1 MPSSTDVDGLDDSGM
16 LQFSEPIS
24 WKLGRPPIA
33 INLLMK
39 RLQQLLA
46 ELVTLEQT
54 TVDRASL
61 STAARDLC
69 APALMQHKDKGVK
82 AYVAC
87 GLAEMLRLHAP
98 DAPYTAGQLRD
109 IFELFVKQLRYLPHP
124 DSPYISQYQHLLE
137 SLASIKS
144 IVLMTDIPNGD
155 SLILQLF
162 TYFFDIG
169 AKPGLARQI
178 ERHMNDIL
186 VLLVAECNSLPSEV
200 VDIIVAQFLRANP
213 TATITTTTT
222 GVRKEKAIGE
232 GGGGGKQT
240 SIREHM
246 APPPPAYNMARVIC
260 TSLSCVDKMARYICQ
275 YFSEVILDASPSSRP
290 SHHHHHRRSSL
301 SPDPHSSPD
310 PSGPHEPT
318 DDDLNELR
326 KAHLLVKELWRAA
339 PSVLQN
345 VIPQLEQELLAENVQ
360 LRLLATDTIGEMS
373 ATSPA
378 PPLNSAITV
387 GPAVIC
393 AWGGSFASTCPA
405 SWRLWLGRVNDKS
418 WLVRSKWVECATKV
432 LQTLSP
438 NTAAGQNAAQALVPR
453 IADKLND
460 TDERVR
466 LATCRSIGEDL
477 DYASVKLKL
486 NKSNC
491 GEKLLENLALRAK
504 DKKHSVRVEG
514 MRVLAR
520 MWDEGYEDMRKGEE
534 AVVKLL
540 GWIPGRLLE
549 TSYVND
555 KDVNVLL
562 DRVMWEVLLPLE
574 YPPGCL
580 ESGKKKPVAANG
592 KGKSG
597 AKAKGKGKEKEAAK
611 KSTTSTTR
619 TLREKKPHPKQKDTL
634 DFSDSDE
641 ELSDPPESGEDEG
654 REPDQESESEVEEGE
669 AGVDENQQP
678 LASQNSAML
687 THDHNRTI
695 RLLHLAHNLSPRSLR
710 ALLALA
716 SRQLSYSVVLNPF
729 LDAAKNFGTTGHAL
743 STTTTTGDSLPP
755 PSQADNKARLTKLID
770 WLAGQFPDAA
780 RSREHLW
787 KWVKLGD
794 RRGWSLVREMLSV
807 DAGWTQVVANL
818 KEVVKRIEK
827 TPGGGG
833 GILETVLPLLYRSA
847 LLLWNKS
854 HVPTIVAM
862 SKEAAAGAGQKS
874 PDQDLLAGEAGGDA
888 IDNGLAITAN
898 LLLKEMSSH
907 IPAVFKAHIASL
919 CTIIQ
924 ECAPPIPGTKK
935 AASAAPE
942 KLVSIDPSIVD
953 TLSALSTFAKKYP
966 QDVPRERKLHQ
977 ALFALAT
984 SPLSTPHAAKH
995 AVRVLMSAAMDRK
1008 EMYASDLVQRCIT
1021 EWTFGGEGF
1030 IVRLGAMAEMV
1041 HVAPQTVMGEK
1052 SVISRIK
1059 QICVKECLTKVRKLS
1074 EGKVEPEWE
1083 SESLLSDEG
1092 KAKILAVKTLVN
1104 MLRANPS
1111 STDLTASIMETLLK
1125 RILIAKGEISP
1136 SPNTAPTPKSHRAH
1150 LRLVAANSILKLAAQ
1165 SGRLDDLVSPEL
1177 FNLVALT
1184 AQDRRAHV
1192 RLGFLGRLK
1201 KLLAAGRLGARW
1213 YATIFLVAHDPEVRD
1228 ETGVWIRARAKAI
1241 ASASSS
1247 TSMGGGR
1254 KVVANANIMELV
1266 LARLISLL
1274 AHHPDFPTDP
1284 KASPDE
1290 LLDMAKYL
1298 AYYIRAVVTAENI
1311 GVVWY
1316 IAGYIKRVEDGINPG
1331 ESERLYILSELT
1343 QALCWRWKEMNEG
1356 WMIEAWP
1363 GKIALPKGL
1372 FKKFDGGEGTETEK
1386 RERVDRITKEISMRV
1401 YLPEEMDE
1409 KVLDGLLREKK
1420 GRGEKV
1426 PTNGNWQ
1433 AYGKKR
1439 KSDGGAGTVA
1449 AGAMKKR
1456 RQSRGGAVE
1465 EEEDREEESTIR
1477 KGKTPR
1483 KKRAS
1488 LGESEGAGATP
1499 KTPKRTPKR
1508 RRKSGG
1514 GDDDNDDDA
1523 RGVDVDNAGMSTV
1536 ERRRS
1541 GRVVSKVVYAE
1552 NEEEEGTG
1560 EELEE
1565 DDSDGESGEESGNG
1579 DGEDEDAE
1587 EGDVDKMD
1595 VDDPDPDPEPESNIR
1610 TNTRGEDAKQKGKI
1624 IPKTTTKRAKNTAS
1638 NPRSRGSRK
1647 REENGDRDGDEAMSD
1662 VSELTQLESEVE
1674 KGEAQDDDT
1683 NESEPERGNVDEDRT
1698 GKETLEE
1705 ALSKST
1711 SKTKTKT
1718 PPGRGRGRGLN
1729 GSGSGKASEL
1739 KMVEAEVQKS
1749 PVKQMVVGRVTRRG
1763 AAAR

>member
-1 MPSSTDVDGLDDSGM
+1 MV
-16 LQFSEPIS
+16 
-24 WKLGRPPIA
+24 
-33 INLLMK
+33 
-39 RLQQLLA
+39 
-46 ELVTLEQT
+46 
-54 TVDRASL
+54 
-61 STAARDLC
+61 
-69 APALMQHKDKGVK
+69 
-82 AYVAC
+82 
-87 GLAEMLRLHAP
+87 
-98 DAPYTAGQLRD
+98 
-109 IFELFVKQLRYLPHP
+109 
-124 DSPYISQYQHLLE
+124 
-137 SLASIKS
+137 
-144 IVLMTDIPNGD
+144 DIPNGD
-155 SLILQLF
+155 ALILQFF

-169 AKPGLARQI
+169 AKPGIARKL
-178 ERHMNDIL
+178 ELWMSDIL
-186 VLLVAECNSLPSEV
+186 VQLVAECNSLPSEV

-213 TATITTTTT
+213 TATIATIT
-222 GVRKEKAIGE
+222 GGRKEKGGGE

-260 TSLSCVDKMARYICQ
+260 TSLSCVDKMARHICQ

-290 SHHHHHRRSSL
+290 SHHYHRRSSL

-310 PSGPHEPT
+310 PAGPHEPT
-318 DDDLNELR
+318 DDDLKELS

-360 LRLLATDTIGEMS
+360 LRLLATETIGEMS
-373 ATSPA
+373 AISPS
-378 PPLNSAITV
+378 PPLTSGLMG
-387 GPAVIC
+387 GPAVGT
-393 AWGGSFASTCPA
+393 WGGSFANTCPV

-438 NTAAGQNAAQALVPR
+438 NTATGQNAAQALIPL

-466 LATCRSIGEDL
+466 LATCRFIGEDL

-486 NKSNC
+486 NKSNG

-520 MWDEGYEDMRKGEE
+520 MWDEGYEDIRRGEE

-597 AKAKGKGKEKEAAK
+597 VKANGKGKEKEAAK
-611 KSTTSTTR
+611 KSATFTTR
-619 TLREKKPHPKQKDTL
+619 TLREKKPQNKQKDTL

-641 ELSDPPESGEDEG
+641 ELSDAPESDEDGGGES
-654 REPDQESESEVEEGE
+654 DQESESEPEGE
-669 AGVDENQQP
+669 EAEVDENQQP
-678 LASQNSAML
+678 LASQNSAIL
-687 THDHNRTI
+687 SHDHNRTI

-716 SRQLSYSVVLNPF
+716 SRQVSYSAVLTPF
-729 LDAAKNFGTTGHAL
+729 LDAAKNFGTTSHTL
-743 STTTTTGDSLPP
+743 STTTTGDSLPP
-755 PSQADNKARLTKLID
+755 PSQADSKARLTKLID
-770 WLAGQFPDAA
+770 YLANQFPDPA

-787 KWVKLGD
+787 KWVKLAD
-794 RRGWSLVREMLSV
+794 RRGWSLVRGMLSV

-827 TPGGGG
+827 APGGGG

-862 SKEAAAGAGQKS
+862 SKEAAAGAGQKT
-874 PDQDLLAGEAGGDA
+874 PDQDLFGGEAGGGA

-898 LLLKEMSSH
+898 LLLKEMSNH

-935 AASAAPE
+935 AASAALE
-942 KLVSIDPSIVD
+942 KLVPIDPSIVD

-966 QDVPRERKLHQ
+966 QDVPQERKLHQ

-1021 EWTFGGEGF
+1021 EWAFGGEGF

-1041 HVAPQTVMGEK
+1041 LVAPQAVMGEK
-1052 SVISRIK
+1052 PVISRIK
-1059 QICVKECLTKVRKLS
+1059 QICVKECITKVREHG
-1074 EGKVEPEWE
+1074 EGRSDPEWE
-1083 SESLLSDEG
+1083 GESLLSNEG
-1092 KAKILAVKTLVN
+1092 KAKIFAVKALVN
-1104 MLRANPS
+1104 MLRANPNS
-1111 STDLTASIMETLLK
+1111 ADLTSSIMETLLRK
-1125 RILIAKGEISP
+1125 ILVEKGEISP
-1136 SPNTAPTPKSHRAH
+1136 SPETAPTPKSHRAH

-1165 SGRLDDLVSPEL
+1165 SGRLDELVSPEL
-1177 FNLVALT
+1177 FNIVALT
-1184 AQDRRAHV
+1184 AQDSRVYV

-1201 KLLAAGRLGARW
+1201 KLLAAGKLGPRW
-1213 YATIFLVAHDPEVRD
+1213 YAIVFLVAHDPEVRE
-1228 ETGVWIRARAKAI
+1228 ETSVWIRARAKAI
-1241 ASASSS
+1241 ASAPASVSA
-1247 TSMGGGR
+1247 GGGK
-1254 KVVANANIMELV
+1254 KVVAGANIMELV

-1274 AHHPDFPTDP
+1274 AHHPDFPADP
-1284 KASPDE
+1284 KASSDE

-1298 AYYIRAVVTAENI
+1298 VYYIRAVVTAENI

-1316 IAGYIKRVEDGINPG
+1316 IAGYIKRVQDGIDAG

-1343 QALCWRWKEMNEG
+1343 QALCRRWKEMNEG
-1356 WMIEAWP
+1356 WVIETWP

-1372 FKKFDGGEGTETEK
+1372 FKQFDGGEGTEWEK
-1386 RERVDRITKEISMRV
+1386 KERVDKKSKEVSMRI
-1401 YLPEEMDE
+1401 YLPGEVDG
-1409 KVLDGLLREKK
+1409 KVLDGLLKEKK
-1420 GRGEKV
+1420 GRGEKALA
-1426 PTNGNWQ
+1426 NGDAGQ
-1433 AYGKKR
+1433 AHGRKR
-1439 KSDGGAGTVA
+1439 KSDGGVGAVA
-1449 AGAMKKR
+1449 AGATKKR
-1456 RQSRGGAVE
+1456 RQSKGVVVE
-1465 EEEDREEESTIR
+1465 EDEDREEEGEEGKKR

-1488 LGESEGAGATP
+1488 LGESEGVGATP
-1499 KTPKRTPKR
+1499 KTPKRTPKK

-1514 GDDDNDDDA
+1514 GNDDDE
-1523 RGVDVDNAGMSTV
+1523 DVDDTRDVDADDAGMSTV

-1552 NEEEEGTG
+1552 DEEEEETG

-1565 DDSDGESGEESGNG
+1565 DDSDGESGEESGDG
-1579 DGEDEDAE
+1579 SGEDED
-1587 EGDVDKMD
+1587 GDDGGADKMD
-1595 VDDPDPDPEPESNIR
+1595 IDGPDSDPELEPKTR
-1610 TNTRGEDAKQKGKI
+1610 RNTRGSDAKQRGKI
-1624 IPKTTTKRAKNTAS
+1624 IPKATTKKSKNTAS
-1638 NPRSRGSRK
+1638 RSTRGSKKRK
-1647 REENGDRDGDEAMSD
+1647 ENGDLEGDKAMSD
-1662 VSELTQLESEVE
+1662 VSELTQFESEVE
-1674 KGEAQDDDT
+1674 VDEEEEVQDD
-1683 NESEPERGNVDEDRT
+1683 EAKEPEQEQEGDVDEDDT
-1698 GKETLEE
+1698 GKEQTLEE
-1705 ALSKST
+1705 ALSRST
-1711 SKTKTKT
+1711 PKAKMKTKT
-1718 PPGRGRGRGLN
+1718 PLGRGRGRGGGVN
-1729 GSGSGKASEL
+1729 GSGSNNASEVE
-1739 KMVEAEVQKS
+1739 MVEAEAQKS

-1763 AAAR
+1763 AAAGR

>member
-1 MPSSTDVDGLDDSGM
+1 MPSPTGIDDLDGPGV

-33 INLLMK
+33 VTLLMK
-39 RLQQLLA
+39 RLKQLLA
-46 ELVTLEQT
+46 ELCELEQE
-54 TVDRASL
+54 TVDRRSL

-69 APALMQHKDKGVK
+69 APALLQHKDKGVK
-82 AYVAC
+82 AVVAC
-87 GLAEMLRLHAP
+87 ALAEMLRLHAP

-109 IFELFVKQLRYLPHP
+109 IFDLFVKQLRYLSSP
-124 DSPYISQYQHLLE
+124 DSAYNTYYIQLLK
-137 SLASIKS
+137 SLSVIKS
-144 IVLMTDIPNGD
+144 IVLMADIPNGD
-155 SLILQLF
+155 ALILQLF

-169 AKPGLARQI
+169 AKPGVAEQV
-178 ERHMNDIL
+178 EYYMNDIL
-186 VLLVAECNSLPSEV
+186 VQLVAECNSLPSEV

-213 TATITTTTT
+213 TATNTTIT
-222 GVRKEKAIGE
+222 GGRKEKIVGE
-232 GGGGGKQT
+232 GVVGGGGGKQT

-260 TSLSCVDKMARYICQ
+260 TSLSCVDKMARHICQ
-275 YFSEVILDASPSSRP
+275 YFAEVIFDASPSSRP

-310 PSGPHEPT
+310 PAGPPT
-318 DDDLNELR
+318 DDDLKELS

-339 PSVLQN
+339 PGVLQN

-360 LRLLATDTIGEMS
+360 LRLLATETIGEMS
-373 ATSPA
+373 ATSPSPA
-378 PPLNSAITV
+378 LDPAKIGGTEVV
-387 GPAVIC
+387 GT
-393 AWGGSFASTCPA
+393 WGGSFASTCPA

-418 WLVRSKWVECATKV
+418 WLVRSKWVECATRV

-438 NTAAGQNAAQALVPR
+438 NTAAGQNAAQALVPL

-486 NKSNC
+486 NKSNG

-520 MWDEGYEDMRKGEE
+520 MWDEGYEDIRRGEE

-580 ESGKKKPVAANG
+580 ESGKKKHVAANV

-597 AKAKGKGKEKEAAK
+597 AKAKGTGKEKESAK

-619 TLREKKPHPKQKDTL
+619 ILREKKPQTKQKDTL
-634 DFSDSDE
+634 DFSDSDDD
-641 ELSDPPESGEDEG
+641 LSDPPESKGDEA
-654 REPDQESESEVEEGE
+654 ESDEESESEQATET
-669 AGVDENQQP
+669 DENQQP
-678 LASQNSAML
+678 LASQNSAIL

-716 SRQLSYSVVLNPF
+716 SRQLSYSAVLNPF
-729 LDAAKNFGTTGHAL
+729 LDAAKNFGTMGHAL
-743 STTTTTGDSLPP
+743 STTTTTTTGNSLPP
-755 PSQADNKARLTKLID
+755 PPQADNKARLTKLID
-770 WLAGQFPDAA
+770 WLANQFPDPA

-787 KWVKLGD
+787 KWVRLGD
-794 RRGWSLVREMLSV
+794 RRGWSLVRGMLSV

-833 GILETVLPLLYRSA
+833 GMLETVLPLLYRSA

-862 SKEAAAGAGQKS
+862 SKEAAAGAGHKT
-874 PDQDLLAGEAGGDA
+874 PDQGLLGGDA
-888 IDNGLAITAN
+888 VDNGLVITAN

-924 ECAPPIPGTKK
+924 ECAPPIPGSKK
-935 AASAAPE
+935 AASTALE

-966 QDVPRERKLHQ
+966 QEVPRERKLHQ

-1008 EMYASDLVQRCIT
+1008 EMYASDLVQRCVT

-1041 HVAPQTVMGEK
+1041 LVAPQAVMGEK
-1052 SVISRIK
+1052 AVISKIK
-1059 QICVKECLTKVRKLS
+1059 QICVKECLTKVRELGGES
-1074 EGKVEPEWE
+1074 FDPEWE

-1104 MLRANPS
+1104 MLRANLS
-1111 STDLTASIMETLLK
+1111 SADLTNSIMETLLK
-1125 RILIAKGEISP
+1125 KILIEKGEISP
-1136 SPNTAPTPKSHRAH
+1136 SPSTAPTPKSHRAQ
-1150 LRLVAANSILKLAAQ
+1150 LRLVAANSILKLAAH
-1165 SGRLDDLVSPEL
+1165 SGRLDELVSSTL
-1177 FNLVALT
+1177 FNIVALT
-1184 AQDRRAHV
+1184 AQDTRVHV

-1201 KLLAAGRLGARW
+1201 KLLAAGKLGPRW
-1213 YATIFLVAHDPEVRD
+1213 YTIVFLVAHDPEVRE

-1241 ASASSS
+1241 ASASASANAS
-1247 TSMGGGR
+1247 ASAGPGE
-1254 KVVANANIMELV
+1254 KVVASANIMELV

-1274 AHHPDFPTDP
+1274 AHHPDFPRDP
-1284 KASPDE
+1284 KASSNE
-1290 LLDMAKYL
+1290 LLDMARYL

-1316 IAGYIKRVEDGINPG
+1316 IAGYIKRVEDGIDAG
-1331 ESERLYILSELT
+1331 KSERLYILSELT
-1343 QALCWRWKEMNEG
+1343 QALCRRWKEMNEG
-1356 WMIEAWP
+1356 WAIETWP
-1363 GKIALPKGL
+1363 GKIALPSGL
-1372 FKKFDGGEGTETEK
+1372 FKKFDGGKGTEKEK
-1386 RERVDRITKEISMRV
+1386 RERVEKKMKEISMRV
-1401 YLPEEMDE
+1401 YLPEEVDG

-1426 PTNGNWQ
+1426 PAHGDAGQ
-1433 AYGKKR
+1433 AHGKKR
-1439 KSDGGAGTVA
+1439 KSDGGAGAAA
-1449 AGAMKKR
+1449 AGATKKR
-1456 RQSRGGAVE
+1456 RQTKGGVVGEGDGEDESGEGKKGTSRK
-1465 EEEDREEESTIR
+1465 S
-1477 KGKTPR
+1477 KTPR

-1488 LGESEGAGATP
+1488 LVASEGVGATP
-1499 KTPKRTPKR
+1499 KTPKRTSKK

-1514 GDDDNDDDA
+1514 GDDDDDDA
-1523 RGVDVDNAGMSTV
+1523 RDADADDAGMSTV

-1560 EELEE
+1560 EELEK
-1565 DDSDGESGEESGNG
+1565 DDSGDESGDESGDGSG
-1579 DGEDEDAE
+1579 DGSGEDEDAE
-1587 EGDVDKMD
+1587 DGDADRMD
-1595 VDDPDPDPEPESNIR
+1595 IDDPELEPKTR
-1610 TNTRGEDAKQKGKI
+1610 TNPRGADANQTGKI
-1624 IPKTTTKRAKNTAS
+1624 IPKTTKRSKNT
-1638 NPRSRGSRK
+1638 PLTRRSK
-1647 REENGDRDGDEAMSD
+1647 KKKENGDRDGDEPMSD
-1662 VSELTQLESEVE
+1662 VSELTQFDSER
-1674 KGEAQDDDT
+1674 GEAQDDG
-1683 NESEPERGNVDEDRT
+1683 SEPEREIDVDGDET
-1698 GKETLEE
+1698 GKEETLED
-1705 ALSKST
+1705 ALLKPT
-1711 SKTKTKT
+1711 PKAITKTKT
-1718 PPGRGRGRGLN
+1718 TPGRRRGRGGPD
-1729 GSGSGKASEL
+1729 GSGPGSEVT
-1739 KMVEAEVQKS
+1739 MAEAEVQKS

-1763 AAAR
+1763 AAAGR

>member
-1 MPSSTDVDGLDDSGM
+1 M
-16 LQFSEPIS
+16 I
-24 WKLGRPPIA
+24 
-33 INLLMK
+33 
-39 RLQQLLA
+39 
-46 ELVTLEQT
+46 
-54 TVDRASL
+54 
-61 STAARDLC
+61 
-69 APALMQHKDKGVK
+69 
-82 AYVAC
+82 
-87 GLAEMLRLHAP
+87 
-98 DAPYTAGQLRD
+98 
-109 IFELFVKQLRYLPHP
+109 
-124 DSPYISQYQHLLE
+124 
-137 SLASIKS
+137 
-144 IVLMTDIPNGD
+144 
-155 SLILQLF
+155 
-162 TYFFDIG
+162 
-169 AKPGLARQI
+169 
-178 ERHMNDIL
+178 DIL
-186 VLLVAECNSLPSEV
+186 VQLVAECNSLPTEV

-213 TATITTTTT
+213 SAITAAIT
-222 GVRKEKAIGE
+222 GGRKEKTVGE
-232 GGGGGKQT
+232 GKQT
-240 SIREHM
+240 SIRQHM

-260 TSLSCVDKMARYICQ
+260 TSLSCVDKMARHICQ
-275 YFSEVILDASPSSRP
+275 YFSEVIYDASPSSRP
-290 SHHHHHRRSSL
+290 SHNHRRSSL

-310 PSGPHEPT
+310 LAGQHEPT
-318 DDDLNELR
+318 DDDLKELS

-360 LRLLATDTIGEMS
+360 LRLLATETIGEMS
-373 ATSPA
+373 VTSPSA
-378 PPLNSAITV
+378 PLDPRKIGGTAVV
-387 GPAVIC
+387 GT
-393 AWGGSFASTCPA
+393 WGGSFASTCPA

-432 LQTLSP
+432 LQTLPP
-438 NTAAGQNAAQALVPR
+438 NTAAGQNAVQALVPL

-486 NKSNC
+486 NKSNG

-520 MWDEGYEDMRKGEE
+520 MWDEGYGDIRRGEE

-580 ESGKKKPVAANG
+580 ESGKKKKPGAANG

-597 AKAKGKGKEKEAAK
+597 AKAKGKGKEKESAK

-619 TLREKKPHPKQKDTL
+619 TLREKSQTKQKDTL
-634 DFSDSDE
+634 DFSDSDDD
-641 ELSDPPESGEDEG
+641 LTDTPESDEDDGESDE
-654 REPDQESESEVEEGE
+654 ESESEQE
-669 AGVDENQQP
+669 AEMDETQQP
-678 LASQNSAML
+678 LASQNSAIL

-716 SRQLSYSVVLNPF
+716 SRQLSYSVVLKSF

-743 STTTTTGDSLPP
+743 PTTATTITGDSLPP

-770 WLAGQFPDAA
+770 WLANQFPDPA

-794 RRGWSLVREMLSV
+794 RRGWSLVRGMLSV
-807 DAGWTQVVANL
+807 DAGWMQVVANL

-833 GILETVLPLLYRSA
+833 GIVETVLPLLYRSA

-862 SKEAAAGAGQKS
+862 SKEAAAGAGQKP
-874 PDQDLLAGEAGGDA
+874 PDQDLLGGGSV
-888 IDNGLAITAN
+888 DNGLAITAN

-935 AASAAPE
+935 AASAVLE
-942 KLVSIDPSIVD
+942 TLVPIDPSIVD

-1030 IVRLGAMAEMV
+1030 VVRLGAMAEMV
-1041 HVAPQTVMGEK
+1041 LVAPQSVMGEK
-1052 SVISRIK
+1052 AVTSRIK
-1059 QICVKECLTKVRKLS
+1059 QICAKECLTKVREL
-1074 EGKVEPEWE
+1074 GRGRFDPEWE

-1111 STDLTASIMETLLK
+1111 SADLTASIIETLLK
-1125 RILIAKGEISP
+1125 KILIENGEISS
-1136 SPNTAPTPKSHRAH
+1136 SPITAPTPKSHRAQ

-1165 SGRLDDLVSPEL
+1165 SGRLDELVSPEL
-1177 FNLVALT
+1177 FNIVALT
-1184 AQDRRAHV
+1184 AQDRRVHV

-1213 YATIFLVAHDPEVRD
+1213 YAIVFLVAHDPEVRE
-1228 ETGVWIRARAKAI
+1228 ETGVWIRARAKVI
-1241 ASASSS
+1241 ASASAS
-1247 TSMGGGR
+1247 TSASAGAGK
-1254 KVVANANIMELV
+1254 KVVASANIMELV

-1274 AHHPDFPTDP
+1274 AHHPDFPADP
-1284 KASPDE
+1284 KASSDE

-1298 AYYIRAVVTAENI
+1298 AYYIRTVVTADNI

-1316 IAGYIKRVEDGINPG
+1316 IAGYIKRIEDGIDAG

-1343 QALCWRWKEMNEG
+1343 QALCRRWKEMNEG
-1356 WMIEAWP
+1356 WAIESWP
-1363 GKIALPKGL
+1363 GKIALPSGL
-1372 FKKFDGGEGTETEK
+1372 FKKFDGGKGTDREK
-1386 RERVDRITKEISMRV
+1386 KERVEKKTKEISMRV
-1401 YLPEEMDE
+1401 YLPEEVDG
-1409 KVLDGLLREKK
+1409 KVLDGLLKEKK

-1426 PTNGNWQ
+1426 PANGGAGQ
-1433 AYGKKR
+1433 AHGKKR
-1439 KSDGGAGTVA
+1439 KSDGAGAAA
-1449 AGAMKKR
+1449 AGATKKR
-1456 RQSRGGAVE
+1456 RQAKGGVVE
-1465 EEEDREEESTIR
+1465 EEEDGEDEGGEGKKSTSR

-1483 KKRAS
+1483 KRAS
-1488 LGESEGAGATP
+1488 LGESEGAGGTP
-1499 KTPKRTPKR
+1499 KTPKRTPKK

-1514 GDDDNDDDA
+1514 GGDDDDDDA
-1523 RGVDVDNAGMSTV
+1523 RDADADDAAMSTV

-1541 GRVVSKVVYAE
+1541 GRVVSKVVYIE
-1552 NEEEEGTG
+1552 NEEEDGTG
-1560 EELEE
+1560 EELEKE
-1565 DDSDGESGEESGNG
+1565 DSDGESSEESGDGSG
-1579 DGEDEDAE
+1579 DGSGEDEDGEDGGA
-1587 EGDVDKMD
+1587 DKMD
-1595 VDDPDPDPEPESNIR
+1595 IDDPEPEPKTR
-1610 TNTRGEDAKQKGKI
+1610 TNMRGGDEQQRGKI
-1624 IPKTTTKRAKNTAS
+1624 IPKTTKRSKNT
-1638 NPRSRGSRK
+1638 PRTRGSK
-1647 REENGDRDGDEAMSD
+1647 KKKENGDRDGDEPMSD
-1662 VSELTQLESEVE
+1662 VSELTQFESER
-1674 KGEAQDDDT
+1674 EAQDDV
-1683 NESEPERGNVDEDRT
+1683 SEPEREADIDEDMTR
-1698 GKETLEE
+1698 KELTLEE
-1705 ALSKST
+1705 ALSKPA
-1711 SKTKTKT
+1711 KTKTT
-1718 PPGRGRGRGLN
+1718 PGRGRGRGGVD
-1729 GSGSGKASEL
+1729 GSGSGSNNSSSAEV
-1739 KMVEAEVQKS
+1739 KMGEAEVQKS

-1763 AAAR
+1763 AASGR

>member
-1 MPSSTDVDGLDDSGM
+1 VWVGRDVTVTCAGCAVHGGAVEGK
-16 LQFSEPIS
+16 FFTPICH
-24 WKLGRPPIA
+24 WGRLTQP
-33 INLLMK
+33 
-39 RLQQLLA
+39 
-46 ELVTLEQT
+46 
-54 TVDRASL
+54 
-61 STAARDLC
+61 
-69 APALMQHKDKGVK
+69 H
-82 AYVAC
+82 
-87 GLAEMLRLHAP
+87 LR
-98 DAPYTAGQLRD
+98 QD
-109 IFELFVKQLRYLPHP
+109 IFDLFVKQLRYLSSP
-124 DSPYISQYQHLLE
+124 DSPYITQYIHLLE

-144 IVLMTDIPNGD
+144 IVLMADIPNGD
-155 SLILQLF
+155 GLILQLF

-169 AKPGLARQI
+169 AKPGIARQI
-178 ERHMNDIL
+178 EFHMSDIL
-186 VLLVAECNSLPSEV
+186 VQLVAECNSLPTEV
-200 VDIIVAQFLRANP
+200 VDIIVAQFLRVNP
-213 TATITTTTT
+213 TVATTIT
-222 GVRKEKAIGE
+222 GGRKEKAGGE
-232 GGGGGKQT
+232 GSGGGKQT

-260 TSLSCVDKMARYICQ
+260 TSLSCVDKMVRHICQ
-275 YFSEVILDASPSSRP
+275 YFSEVIYDASPSSRP
-290 SHHHHHRRSSL
+290 HHHHHRRSSL

-318 DDDLNELR
+318 DEDLKELS

-360 LRLLATDTIGEMS
+360 LRLLATKTIGEMS
-373 ATSPA
+373 ATNPA
-378 PPLNSAITV
+378 PPLTSGIMG
-387 GPAVIC
+387 GPAVGT
-393 AWGGSFASTCPA
+393 WGGSFASTCPA

-432 LQTLSP
+432 LQTLSS
-438 NTAAGQNAAQALVPR
+438 NTAAGQNAAQALIPL

-466 LATCRSIGEDL
+466 LATCRAIGEDL

-486 NKSNC
+486 NKGNG

-520 MWDEGYEDMRKGEE
+520 MWDEGYEDIRRGEE

-580 ESGKKKPVAANG
+580 EGGRKKTVVANG

-611 KSTTSTTR
+611 KPTASTTR
-619 TLREKKPHPKQKDTL
+619 TLREKKPPNKQKDTL

-641 ELSDPPESGEDEG
+641 ELSDPPDSDEESSEEG
-654 REPDQESESEVEEGE
+654 SESEQEEE
-669 AGVDENQQP
+669 AEVDENQQP
-678 LASQNSAML
+678 LASQNSAILM
-687 THDHNRTI
+687 HDHNRTI

-716 SRQLSYSVVLNPF
+716 SRQLSYSAVLNPF
-729 LDAAKNFGTTGHAL
+729 LDAAKNFGTTGHTL
-743 STTTTTGDSLPP
+743 SATTTGDSIPP
-755 PSQADNKARLTKLID
+755 PSQADSKARLTKLID
-770 WLAGQFPDAA
+770 WLANQFPDSA

-794 RRGWSLVREMLSV
+794 RRVWSLVRGMLSV
-807 DAGWTQVVANL
+807 DAGWTQVVAGL

-827 TPGGGG
+827 APGGGG

-862 SKEAAAGAGQKS
+862 SKEAAAGAGQRS
-874 PDQDLLAGEAGGDA
+874 PDHDLLTAGGGGDA
-888 IDNGLAITAN
+888 VDNGLAITAN

-907 IPAVFKAHIASL
+907 IPAVFKAHITSL

-942 KLVSIDPSIVD
+942 KLVPIDPSIVD
-953 TLSALSTFAKKYP
+953 TLSALSMFAKKYP
-966 QDVPRERKLHQ
+966 QDVPSERKLHQ

-1041 HVAPQTVMGEK
+1041 LVAPQAVMAEK
-1052 SVISRIK
+1052 SIISRIK
-1059 QICVKECLTKVRKLS
+1059 QICAKECLTKVREPG
-1074 EGKVEPEWE
+1074 EGKSDPEWE

-1104 MLRANPS
+1104 MLRASPS
-1111 STDLTASIMETLLK
+1111 STDLTNLIMETLLRK
-1125 RILIAKGEISP
+1125 ILTEKGEISP

-1165 SGRLDDLVSPEL
+1165 SGKLDETVSPEL
-1177 FNLVALT
+1177 FNIVALT
-1184 AQDRRAHV
+1184 AQDSRVHV

-1213 YATIFLVAHDPEVRD
+1213 YTIVFLVAHDPEVRE

-1241 ASASSS
+1241 TTASTGPGKKVIAS
-1247 TSMGGGR
+1247 
-1254 KVVANANIMELV
+1254 ANIMELV

-1274 AHHPDFPTDP
+1274 AHHPDFPADP

-1316 IAGYIKRVEDGINPG
+1316 IAGYIKRVQDGIDAG
-1331 ESERLYILSELT
+1331 KSERLYILSELT
-1343 QALCWRWKEMNEG
+1343 QALCRRWKEMNEG
-1356 WMIEAWP
+1356 WVLETWP

-1372 FKKFDGGEGTETEK
+1372 FEKLEGELEGRDWGDKEAKEIAREK
-1386 RERVDRITKEISMRV
+1386 EKEISKRV
-1401 YLPEEMDE
+1401 YLPEGVDG

-1420 GRGEKV
+1420 GRGEKISA
-1426 PTNGNWQ
+1426 NGDGGPSH
-1433 AYGKKR
+1433 GKKR
-1439 KSDGGAGTVA
+1439 KSDGGAGAAV
-1449 AGAMKKR
+1449 AGAAKKR
-1456 RQSRGGAVE
+1456 KQGKGGVVE
-1465 EEEDREEESTIR
+1465 EQEDQEEEGEEGKKSASK

-1488 LGESEGAGATP
+1488 LGESGGAGATP

-1514 GDDDNDDDA
+1514 GDVDDDDDA
-1523 RGVDVDNAGMSTV
+1523 RDVDVDDAGMSTV

-1552 NEEEEGTG
+1552 DEDEDEEGTG
-1560 EELEE
+1560 EGLDSDVESGDGSEDGSGEE
-1565 DDSDGESGEESGNG
+1565 DD
-1579 DGEDEDAE
+1579 A
-1587 EGDVDKMD
+1587 EGDADKMD
-1595 VDDPDPDPEPESNIR
+1595 VDDPDPDPAKTR
-1610 TNTRGEDAKQKGKI
+1610 TNARGGGAKPRGKI
-1624 IPKTTTKRAKNTAS
+1624 IPKTTTKKSKSTAPNPPTRRGRKKKRA
-1638 NPRSRGSRK
+1638 
-1647 REENGDRDGDEAMSD
+1647 NGDKDGDEAMSD
-1662 VSELTQLESEVE
+1662 VSELTEAENGAEGEKEEAGEDDEAKEAEPRDAVE
-1674 KGEAQDDDT
+1674 EAE
-1683 NESEPERGNVDEDRT
+1683 NG
-1698 GKETLEE
+1698 GETLEE
-1705 ALSKST
+1705 ALTKS
-1711 SKTKTKT
+1711 SLKHKAKVSTKTT
-1718 PPGRGRGRGLN
+1718 PGRGGRGRGVN
-1729 GSGSGKASEL
+1729 GSSKASE
-1739 KMVEAEVQKS
+1739 VETPEVQQS

-1763 AAAR
+1763 AAAGR